1 MNFWKSAAIVFF
13 ALLALDAVWL
23 TLRKQYHMTL
33 FYSIQKSPLTLR
45 WGPTVVVYLLLAF
58 AITWV
63 FQKHS
68 KTLQEAILYGGGVGA
83 IMYGF
88 YDATNYATL
97 SGWTLEMA
105 ITDTLWGGVASASAA
120 AVAYRFLKS

>member
-1 MNFWKSAAIVFF
+1 MATVFF

-45 WGPTVVVYLLLAF
+45 WASVVIVYLLLAF
-58 AITWV
+58 AIAWV
-63 FQKHS
+63 FVNHIRSIKD
-68 KTLQEAILYGGGVGA
+68 AIVYGGSVGA

-97 SGWTLEMA
+97 SGWTVEMA
-105 ITDTLWGGVASASAA
+105 IVDTLWGGVASASAA
-120 AVAYRFLKS
+120 TVAYLVLKS